1 LTSRARPWAIAAVAL
16 VGVWSSS
23 SSAPQT
29 EPLASYLDALAQI
42 KAGRLETAVG
52 TLQEILERSPDFDR
66 AYGKLIEVYHRLDRD
81 DEARA
86 YFESLL
92 ARDPASPFP
101 LYGLGLFFRQ
111 RGDLTSAA
119 TRLED
124 CAARAPGFAPVYPE
138 LLQQLDPDEAS
149 LERIARSLEQSLR
162 LDPENAGALLGM
174 SLVHRRR
181 QDEAGRARFLQ
192 DAVRAN
198 PGLWEALLE
207 LASFRA
213 NQGAIE
219 EELGGLAE
227 LLQSLTSSGDRER
240 VARVLSRIGDVYLE
254 TQQFEP
260 AMDSF
265 RRSLA
270 LAADVGDSRTEMLAA
285 SRIGI
290 VDQQQGRYREA
301 LDWYERGLAVSRE
314 MGDRQSEGRMLG
326 LLADLQAELAEYPD
340 AIASF
345 SEAIAIAR
353 AAEDRGSEA
362 QQLASLGSVY
372 IALGDADKAVEHLE
386 RALVLARDLGDRGIE
401 QEFLSRLG
409 LAHEKKGELREAL
422 VAYEESARVAQGLS
436 DREAEA
442 TRLGYAGNV
451 YARLGDSAEAL
462 RHYQQGLGIA
472 REIGTIAVEAEISN
486 DLAALRLK
494 LGDIAESIELHLRAL
509 SIGETTRNLP
519 LVFRAEAGLGA
530 ALDRRGETAGALD
543 HYRRAIES
551 VEAVRGKIDLAQ
563 ERAAFFQDKVEA
575 YRKAV
580 DLLLRLEEADPT
592 RGHAVEAFRYSERAR
607 ARAFLDLMAEARLN
621 VEAGIAPELLARQRE
636 LGQRLSEIQ
645 SRLIGAHSAKAAPAE
660 IAALERALE
669 RADDDSLSLS
679 REVRRLYPHY
689 AELQYPEPPPLAEV
703 QKLLGEKTLLLEYL
717 VGEEGSFLFAVRRD
731 GYRVARLPAGP
742 RLREAVSRLREAV
755 SRPDRAALS
764 TYVSL
769 AKRLHDELVLP
780 AKDIAGQVEE
790 IVVAPDDI
798 LHYLPFELLLT
809 TTPPSAF
816 RSDPRHLPYL
826 IRDFRVSYL
835 PAAGILP
842 TLGRAM
848 PPETPRKDLL
858 ALGDPS
864 YDRRESVPGREGE
877 APLRSAFERERPWML
892 RRLAHSRDEV
902 TRIASLYPKDGV
914 DLLLGDEATE
924 ENLKADGRLGRYRI
938 LHLAAHGLL
947 NESRPQFSGL
957 VVSLPQAGPAA
968 LGRAHEDGLVQ
979 VYEIFNM
986 KLNADLVVLSACETG
1001 LGQEIRGEGVV
1012 GLTRAFL
1019 YAGTP
1024 AVVVSLWKVADAS
1037 TAELMVRFHHRLQG
1051 GDRSPSEALRR
1062 AQLDLVDG
1070 TGFAH
1075 PYYWAPFVLVGK
1087 P

>member
-1 LTSRARPWAIAAVAL
+1 LTSRARPWAIAVVL
-16 VGVWSSS
+16 IGLCSSS
-23 SSAPQT
+23 TTAFQD
-29 EPLASYLDALAQI
+29 EPLRSYLDALTQI
-42 KAGRLETAVG
+42 KADRLETAVL
-52 TLQEILERSPDFDR
+52 TLQGILERSPDFDR
-66 AYGKLIEVYHRLDRD
+66 AYGKLIEAYHRLGRD

-86 YFESLL
+86 YFESRL
-92 ARDPASPFP
+92 AHDPGNPFP

-111 RGDLTSAA
+111 RGDLASAA
-119 TRLED
+119 TRLEE
-124 CAARAPGFAPVYPE
+124 CAARAPGFAPTYPE
-138 LLQQLDPDEAS
+138 LLQQLDPDEAG
-149 LERIARSLEQSLR
+149 LERITRSLEESLR
-162 LDPENAGALLGM
+162 LDPGNAGALLGM

-181 QDEAGRARFLQ
+181 HDEAGRARYLHE
-192 DAVRAN
+192 AVRAN
-198 PGLWEALLE
+198 PALWEALLE

-213 NQGAIE
+213 NQGTIE
-219 EELGGLAE
+219 EELGGLEE
-227 LLQSLTSSGDRER
+227 LLQSLTESGDRER
-240 VARVLSRIGDVYLE
+240 AARVLSRIGDVYLE
-254 TQQFEP
+254 TQQFER
-260 AMDSF
+260 AMDYF
-265 RRSLA
+265 RRSMA

-285 SRIGI
+285 ARIGI

-326 LLADLQAELAEYPD
+326 LLADLQEELAEYPD

-345 SEAIAIAR
+345 SEAIEIAR
-353 AAEDRGSEA
+353 EAEDRGSEA

-372 IALGDADKAVEHLE
+372 MALGDADKAVEHLE
-386 RALVLARDLGDRGIE
+386 RALVLSRDLGDRGIE
-401 QEFLSRLG
+401 QEFLSNLG

-422 VAYEESARVAQGLS
+422 EAYEESARVAQGLS

-462 RHYQQGLGIA
+462 RHYQQGLAIA
-472 REIGTIAVEAEISN
+472 REIGTVAVEAEISN

-494 LGDIAESIELHLRAL
+494 LGDIAESVELHLRAL
-509 SIGETTRNLP
+509 SIGETTSNPP
-519 LVFRAEAGLGA
+519 LVWRAEVGLGA
-530 ALDRRGETAGALD
+530 ALERQGQTASALD

-563 ERAAFFQDKVEA
+563 ERATFFQDKVEV

-580 DLLLRLEEADPT
+580 DLLLRLDEDDPT

-607 ARAFLDLMAEARLN
+607 ARAFLDLLAEARLN
-621 VEAGIAPELLARQRE
+621 VEAGIAPELLSRQRE

-645 SRLIGAHSAKAAPAE
+645 SRLIEAHSAKAAPEE
-660 IAALERALE
+660 IAALERDLA

-689 AELQYPEPPPLAEV
+689 AELQYPEPPPLPEV

-731 GYRVARLPAGP
+731 GYRVARLPEGP

-755 SRPDRAALS
+755 SRPERAALS

-769 AKRLHDELVLP
+769 AKRLYDQLVLP
-780 AKDIAGQVEE
+780 AKDIADHVEE
-790 IVVAPDDI
+790 ILVAPDDI

-809 TTPPSAF
+809 ATPPSAL

-826 IRDFRVSYL
+826 IRDYRVSYL

-842 TLGRAM
+842 TLARAT
-848 PPETPRKDLL
+848 PETSRKDLL

-864 YDRRESVPGREGE
+864 YSRREPVPGNHAEAAIRGAFAREK
-877 APLRSAFERERPWML
+877 PWML

-902 TRIASLYPKDGV
+902 TRIASLYPRESV

-924 ENLKADGRLGRYRI
+924 ENLKADGRLGRYRVI
-938 LHLAAHGLL
+938 HLAAHGLL

-957 VVSLPQAGPAA
+957 VVSLPQANPAA
-968 LGRAHEDGLVQ
+968 SGREQSEDGLVQ
-979 VYEIFNM
+979 VYEIFNT
-986 KLNADLVVLSACETG
+986 KLNAELVVLSACETG

-1037 TAELMVRFHHRLQG
+1037 TAELMFRFHERLQG
-1051 GDRSPSEALRR
+1051 GDRSASEALRR